1 MVSEL
6 VKIPLKAQQ
15 IDDLLQWRDEH
26 KELVRAAVIPFPE
39 CEIIS
44 ENGVKIRVKQ
54 QAPFS
59 TVYGFTVSDTIAHEV
74 NGRFNYATLTGIVT
88 HGAPQLSHEDTQTA
102 ITVWA
107 TVMAYIVNF
116 KPEVIEKESEETAHE
131 ATPKNKTR
139 RKAAN
144 KPANR
149 VIYLNPI
156 SYTTNEKNRL
166 QRKYTAPAC
175 AFSVRGHYR
184 HLKSGKIVYV
194 HPYEKNAGKSKDTRN
209 KIVKIMEV

>member
-1 MVSEL
+1 M
-6 VKIPLKAQQ
+6 VKIPLKVQQ
-15 IDDLLQWRDEH
+15 INDLLQWRDEH

-44 ENGVKIRVKQ
+44 ENGIKFRVKQ
-54 QAPFS
+54 DAQEKSIYHFM
-59 TVYGFTVSDTIAHEV
+59 VSNTIAHEIM
-74 NGRFNYATLTGIVT
+74 GRFSYWPSLQYITENDKRLNKENIQSV
-88 HGAPQLSHEDTQTA
+88 
-102 ITVWA
+102 ITVWG

-116 KPEVIEKESEETAHE
+116 QPEVIEKEPEETAHE
-131 ATPKNKTR
+131 TTTKNKTSI
-139 RKAAN
+139 KAAN
-144 KPANR
+144 KRSDR

-156 SYTTNEKNRL
+156 TYTTNEKNRS
-166 QRKYTAPAC
+166 QRKYTAPSC

-194 HPYEKNAGKSKDTRN
+194 HPYEKNTGKSKDTRN

>member
-1 MVSEL
+1 M
-6 VKIPLKAQQ
+6 KIPLKVQQ
-15 IDDLLQWRDEH
+15 ITDLLQWRDEH
-26 KELVRAAVIPFPE
+26 NELVRAAVIPFPE

-59 TVYGFTVSDTIAHEV
+59 PVYGFTVSYTIAHEV
-74 NGRFNYATLTGIVT
+74 KGRFNYATLTGIVT
-88 HGAPQLSHEDTQTA
+88 HGSPQLSHEYTQTA
-102 ITVWA
+102 ITVWG

-116 KPEVIEKESEETAHE
+116 EPEVIEKKPEETAHDE
-131 ATPKNKTR
+131 IAKNKTR
-139 RKAAN
+139 RKTAN
-144 KPANR
+144 KPCNL

-156 SYTTNEKNRL
+156 AYTTNEKNRSQL
-166 QRKYTAPAC
+166 KYTAPAC